1 MGVKKVIISF
11 MIVLSLVLSL
21 TACIFASEIIADSRI
36 TEVTVYSDSAL
47 ISRIASL
54 KLNPGEYKVIFPSII
69 PEIDENSLRVSGDG
83 NAEFKLFGAQVKKE
97 FLEELPQEKVK
108 QLQDEIQ
115 KLEDEKRKL
124 EDNKMV
130 LSEEKQF
137 LDSIRL
143 FSQEQIPKDLV
154 TKMPAPKDLDDML
167 KFLDAKL
174 KENYSGMMDTELK
187 IRDLSKKIDRLNAE
201 LSQISGPVKKL
212 KRSIVVDLEV
222 LKPGNLDLNVSY
234 LVRGASWQ
242 PIYDAR
248 ASFEKSEVELV
259 SYGIVRQTTG
269 EEWPDVEICLS
280 TAKPAIGGRMPYVN
294 PWFLRP
300 YQPPSV
306 YHEKRPLAKMM
317 KATDQYE
324 AFGELAP
331 GKGAPPEVEYAK
343 AEEKGIAVVYKLARK
358 ATVKSDGSEHKLPI
372 STQILSAK
380 FEYSTY
386 PRAVLNAYLGSRVI
400 NAPNLQLLAGRV
412 NIFLEGDFV
421 GTSSIDNIGPGEEF
435 DLYLG
440 LDENVKVKREQVE
453 KKVDETLVA
462 GIPSLTKR
470 TTFKYK
476 LTVENYKSK
485 KINVKLFEAMPVS
498 EDDRIKVKIE
508 KVSLEPKEKDWKD
521 RKGVWLWELELEPKA
536 KKEIFYNLIIEHP
549 REMQVEGL

>member
-1 MGVKKVIISF
+1 MGKIFRQSAF
-11 MIVLSLVLSL
+11 MALVLL
-21 TACIFASEIIADSRI
+21 VAANACASEIEAESRI
-36 TEVTVYSDSAL
+36 VEATVYPDSAL
-47 ISRIASL
+47 ISRVANL
-54 KLNPGEYKVIFPSII
+54 KLNPGEYKVIFSNII
-69 PEIDENSLRVSGDG
+69 PEIDENSLRVSAQG
-83 NAEFKLFGAQVKKE
+83 NAEVKLFGAQLKRE
-97 FLEELPQEKVK
+97 FLEEVPSEKIK
-108 QLQDEIQ
+108 QLNEEILKLQDEVKSLQ
-115 KLEDEKRKL
+115 NLKNLL
-124 EDNKMV
+124 
-130 LSEEKQF
+130 LEEKNF

-143 FSQEQIPKDLV
+143 FSRGQIPKDLV
-154 TKMPAPKDLDDML
+154 TKMPAPKELDDML
-167 KFLDAKL
+167 KFLDTKL

-187 IRDLSKKIDRLNAE
+187 TRDLSKKIDRLNAE

-248 ASFEKSEVELV
+248 ATFEKSEVELV

-280 TAKPAIGGRMPYVN
+280 TAKPAIGGRMPYVS

-300 YQPPSV
+300 YQPPKV
-306 YHEKRPLAKMM
+306 YHEKQALMKMRT
-317 KATDQYE
+317 ADQNE
-324 AFGELAP
+324 AFGEISA
-331 GKGAPPEVEYAK
+331 KGAPAEVEYAK
-343 AEEKGIAVVYKLARK
+343 TEEKGIAVVYKLARK

-372 STQILSAK
+372 SSQILTAK
-380 FEYSTY
+380 FEYSSY
-386 PRAVLNAYLGSRVI
+386 PRAVLNAYLGSRVT

-440 LDENVKVKREQVE
+440 VDENVKVKREQVE

-462 GIPSLTKR
+462 GIPSPTKR

-476 LTVENYKSK
+476 LTVENYKSR

-498 EDDRIKVKIE
+498 EDDRIKVKIAN
-508 KVSLEPKEKDWKD
+508 VSLEPKEKDWKD

-536 KKEIFYNLIIEHP
+536 KREIFYNLIIEHP
-549 REMQVEGL
+549 REMQIEGL